1 MKNGLFQKILPH
13 LVAVITFLLMAV
25 IFCSPALSGQV
36 INQLDVVHWKGMAQ
50 SLFEYKEK
58 YGHFPLWTNSMF
70 GGMPA
75 YQIAIEGRNKITPGV
90 LHPLFMLFLPKPIS
104 FFFLICTSFY
114 FLCQVLRINPWISIL
129 GAIAYGYASYNA
141 IIVAVGHDTKMLSM
155 CYVPALLGSLILL
168 YEKKYWLGG
177 ALTALFSFLLVA
189 MNHLQIT
196 YYFLIIAAFMTIA
209 YLYHW
214 IKNGEYKHIA
224 LALGI
229 AIVTGVLGVFGNATN
244 IFVTYDYSKATM
256 RNGTL
261 SLDTA
266 QNAQTKKAGLPIDYA
281 FGWSYGKG
289 ETLTLLF
296 PGIYGG
302 SNSGELKEG
311 SHIGEAL
318 AEKGVP
324 EEQAEQFA
332 QQMPYT
338 YWGPQPGT
346 SGPVYLGAIV
356 CFLFIFGMVY
366 LKTWHK
372 WWLLAVSILAILMS
386 WGKNFEAF
394 NTFLFNYLPLYNK
407 FRAPSMI
414 LVIPQ
419 LCFAIV
425 SVMTLQRLFFAGDKK
440 EEKWK
445 SFKTALYI
453 TGGLLFLGVL
463 LYFGLDYKG
472 ENDAAIKQSF
482 SQSFQNEQAGTDIYK
497 ALREDRQSLY
507 GRDLIRSIM
516 LIALAAGIIWLYL
529 RNKMK
534 FGYAIAGLLIL
545 NLFDLFGVG
554 KRYLNKENFTDPDQY
569 DAVFAPT
576 QADLQIKKDNG
587 YYRVLNLT
595 QDVFNDAITSYHHNS
610 VGGYHP
616 AKLSIT
622 EDLLNYQLRNKQPM
636 NLAVLNMLNTK
647 YVIVGNQQNGQ
658 PTVQQN
664 PDALGHAWFVKTIRY
679 EPDAMSVMKALD
691 NFNPRD
697 TAILFSADK
706 NLINAAPA
714 TDSIGTIQ
722 LISNTNDDAVYQSN
736 SSANGLAVFSEIF
749 YDRGWKAYIDGKESP
764 IIRTNYVLR
773 GLSIPAGRHEIKFS
787 FRPASYYTGER
798 IAMIANILI

>member
-1 MKNGLFQKILPH
+1 
-13 LVAVITFLLMAV
+13 
-25 IFCSPALSGQV
+25 
-36 INQLDVVHWKGMAQ
+36 
-50 SLFEYKEK
+50 
-58 YGHFPLWTNSMF
+58 
-70 GGMPA
+70 
-75 YQIAIEGRNKITPGV
+75 
-90 LHPLFMLFLPKPIS
+90 
-104 FFFLICTSFY
+104 
-114 FLCQVLRINPWISIL
+114 
-129 GAIAYGYASYNA
+129 
-141 IIVAVGHDTKMLSM
+141 
-155 CYVPALLGSLILL
+155 
-168 YEKKYWLGG
+168 G

-281 FGWSYGKG
+281 FRWSYGKG

-534 FGYAIAGLLIL
+534 FAYAIAGLLVL

-664 PDALGHAWFVKTIRY
+664 PDALGHAWFVRTIRY
-679 EPDAMSVMKALD
+679 EPDAMSV
-691 NFNPRD
+691 
-697 TAILFSADK
+697 
-706 NLINAAPA
+706 
-714 TDSIGTIQ
+714 
-722 LISNTNDDAVYQSN
+722 
-736 SSANGLAVFSEIF
+736 
-749 YDRGWKAYIDGKESP
+749 
-764 IIRTNYVLR
+764 
-773 GLSIPAGRHEIKFS
+773 
-787 FRPASYYTGER
+787 
-798 IAMIANILI
+798 